1 MLAAPSPVWILRQ
14 PLGREQTVANGGDD
28 EEDAVFR
35 VVQTVSAFRYPEGK
49 IWGPYADRI
58 DASDR
63 VALLREFGGDGV
75 IESGEF
81 GAPCG
86 LRLVDAGG
94 GGGGLLVAA

>member
-1 MLAAPSPVWILRQ
+1 M
-14 PLGREQTVANGGDD
+14 
-28 EEDAVFR
+28 FR
-35 VVQTVSAFRYPEGK
+35 VVQTVSAFQYPVGK
-49 IWGPYADRI
+49 IWGPYVEEL

-63 VALLREFGGDGV
+63 VHLLREFGGDGV

-86 LRLVDAGG
+86 LSLVDAGG

>member
-1 MLAAPSPVWILRQ
+1 M
-14 PLGREQTVANGGDD
+14 
-28 EEDAVFR
+28 FR

-49 IWGPYADRI
+49 VWGPYADEV
-58 DASDR
+58 DAQQR
-63 VALLREFGGDGV
+63 VATLRSFDGDGV

-86 LRLVDAGG
+86 MRLVDAGG